1 MGETALPSSIGVA
14 NVGDEDARGEEGE
27 SPPPPPKNLLLGEER
42 FGDLAPTWSP
52 AVCSTGPPELVGG
65 RR

>member
-1 MGETALPSSIGVA
+1 MGETALLSSIEDA
-14 NVGDEDARGEEGE
+14 KVGDEDARGEEGE
-27 SPPPPPKNLLLGEER
+27 RPPPPKNLLLGEER
-42 FGDLAPTWSP
+42 LGDFAPTWSP